1 VSAALAAALGALPYI
16 QVPDL
21 HLGPIPIRPFGALV
35 GTGIL
40 VGAWLAGLRAK
51 RLGLDADRFSA
62 LALLTIL
69 SGLVLSH
76 VADTLAYRPEVVWRR
91 PWELLLVHEGLSSFG
106 GFFGA
111 VVGFLGYGRGRI
123 QLWKA
128 ADAIGFGLPFA
139 WLFGRAGCA
148 VVHDHPGV
156 LSTSALAVAFP
167 GGSRFDLGLL
177 ELLLT
182 PLLVGVVLLAPR
194 LWRWPGSTIAAVS
207 VGYALVRFPLD
218 FLRAPPE
225 QGGDV
230 RYLGLTPGHYAAAA
244 LFALGFYL
252 FRRSARAARAEA
264 EAAASRGGKQ
274 GKRAR

>member
-1 VSAALAAALGALPYI
+1 VSAALAAIPYL

-40 VGAWLAGLRAK
+40 VGAWAAGLQAK
-51 RLGLDADRFSA
+51 RLGLDANRFSA
-62 LALLTIL
+62 LSLLTIV
-69 SGLVLSH
+69 SGLVISH
-76 VADTLAYRPEVVWRR
+76 VADTLAYRPEVVLRR

-111 VVGFLGYGRGRI
+111 AVGFLGYGRGRI
-123 QLWKA
+123 HLWKA
-128 ADAIGFGLPFA
+128 ADAIGFGMPIA

-156 LSTSALAVAFP
+156 LSSSALAVAFP

-182 PLLVGVVLLAPR
+182 PLLVGVALLAPR
-194 LWRWPGSTIAAVS
+194 VWRWPGSTIAAVS
-207 VGYALVRFPLD
+207 VGYAVVRFPLD

-230 RYLGLTPGHYAAAA
+230 RYLGLTPGHYAAVA
-244 LFALGFYL
+244 LLALGLYL

-274 GKRAR
+274 KRRER